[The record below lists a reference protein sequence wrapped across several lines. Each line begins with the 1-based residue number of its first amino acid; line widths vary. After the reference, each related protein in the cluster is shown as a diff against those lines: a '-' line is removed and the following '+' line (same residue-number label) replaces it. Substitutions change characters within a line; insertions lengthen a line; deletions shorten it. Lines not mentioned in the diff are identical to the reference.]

1 MPDVRL
7 FDSRELRRVLGTFVT
22 GVTVVTTADD
32 VGRFH
37 GVTANSFSSVSLD
50 PPLVLWSQAAK
61 THSHLVFFK
70 AERFA
75 VNILAEDQIELS
87 NRFAKSS
94 SEKFA
99 GLEVDVGLGGVPL
112 LRGCGA
118 RLQCRVVSR
127 VPGGDHTIYIGEVVS
142 IEQAERKPLA
152 FGNGQYLRT
161 SPHDLSGG
169 AALLSPK
176 QAQLSAMRLGARA
189 IEGLVS
195 KFDETMALAVWGN
208 HGPTITLWEPASTPV
223 GDALP
228 VGLTLPVTSTATGL
242 AFAAHLPPEAI
253 ADAVR
258 SDQTE
263 PRRDERDWAQR
274 LDDVR
279 RRGLARQG
287 LETFYRSETMINA
300 LSAPVL
306 DASGQAVLALTAV
319 GEVTR
324 FGADLD
330 GDFAHALRETAKD
343 LSSRLGYSASTTPQP
358 ARRFEFAA
366 GA

>member
-1 MPDVRL
+1 
-7 FDSRELRRVLGTFVT
+7 
-22 GVTVVTTADD
+22 
-32 VGRFH
+32 
-37 GVTANSFSSVSLD
+37 VTANSFSSVSLD
-50 PPLVLWSQAAK
+50 PPLVLWSQAVK
-61 THSHLVFFK
+61 TQSHPVYFK

-94 SEKFA
+94 PEKFA
-99 GLEVDVGLGGVPL
+99 GLEVDIGLGGVPL

-127 VPGGDHTIYIGEVVS
+127 VPGGDHTIYIGEVDS

-152 FGNGQYLRT
+152 FGTGQYLRT

-169 AALLSPK
+169 AASLSPK

-189 IEGLVS
+189 IERLVS
-195 KFDETMALAVWGN
+195 RFDETMALAVWGN
-208 HGPTITLWEPASTPV
+208 HGPTITLWGPASTPV

-263 PRRDERDWAQR
+263 SQGDERDWAQR
-274 LDDVR
+274 LEDVR
-279 RRGLARQG
+279 WRGLARCG
-287 LETFYRSETMINA
+287 LEIFYRSETTINA
-300 LSAPVL
+300 LRRRCSIRA
-306 DASGQAVLALTAV
+306 
-319 GEVTR
+319 
-324 FGADLD
+324 
-330 GDFAHALRETAKD
+330 
-343 LSSRLGYSASTTPQP
+343 
-358 ARRFEFAA
+358 ARPC
-366 GA
+366 

>member
-1 MPDVRL
+1 
-7 FDSRELRRVLGTFVT
+7 
-22 GVTVVTTADD
+22 
-32 VGRFH
+32 
-37 GVTANSFSSVSLD
+37 
-50 PPLVLWSQAAK
+50 
-61 THSHLVFFK
+61 
-70 AERFA
+70 
-75 VNILAEDQIELS
+75 
-87 NRFAKSS
+87 
-94 SEKFA
+94 
-99 GLEVDVGLGGVPL
+99 
-112 LRGCGA
+112 
-118 RLQCRVVSR
+118 
-127 VPGGDHTIYIGEVVS
+127 
-142 IEQAERKPLA
+142 
-152 FGNGQYLRT
+152 
-161 SPHDLSGG
+161 
-169 AALLSPK
+169 
-176 QAQLSAMRLGARA
+176 MRLGARA
-189 IEGLVS
+189 IERLVS

-253 ADAVR
+253 AEAVR

-274 LDDVR
+274 LEDVR

-287 LETFYRSETMINA
+287 LETFYRSEIMINA

-324 FGADLD
+324 FRADLD

-343 LSSRLGYSASTTPQP
+343 LSSRLGYSSDVTFQP
-358 ARRFEFAA
+358 ARRFELAA

>member
-1 MPDVRL
+1 
-7 FDSRELRRVLGTFVT
+7 
-22 GVTVVTTADD
+22 VVTTVDD
-32 VGRFH
+32 EGGFH

-50 PPLVLWSQAAK
+50 PPLVLWSQAVK
-61 THSHLVFFK
+61 TQSHSTFFE

-75 VNILAEDQIELS
+75 VNILAENQIELS

-94 SEKFA
+94 PEKFT
-99 GLEVDVGLGGVPL
+99 GLEVDIGLGGVPL

-127 VPGGDHTIYIGEVVS
+127 LPGGDHTIYIGAVES

-161 SPHDLSGG
+161 GPHDLSGG

-242 AFAAHLPPEAI
+242 AFAAHLPAEAI

-263 PRRDERDWAQR
+263 PRRDERDWAKR
-274 LDDVR
+274 LEDVR
-279 RRGLARQG
+279 QRGLARQG
-287 LETFYRSETMINA
+287 LEIFYRSETMINA

-324 FGADLD
+324 FRADLD

-343 LSSRLGYSASTTPQP
+343 LSCRLGYSSGATLQP